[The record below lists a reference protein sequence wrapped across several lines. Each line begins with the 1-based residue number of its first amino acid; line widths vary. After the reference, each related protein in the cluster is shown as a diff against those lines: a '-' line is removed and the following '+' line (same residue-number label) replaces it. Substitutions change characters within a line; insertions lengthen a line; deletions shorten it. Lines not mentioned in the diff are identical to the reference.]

1 MMNKF
6 YAIKFN
12 ENLFYYG
19 FSAAGEGLQKIKLY
33 KREKDAIEQAKI
45 ILNNKHLYG
54 KFVEK
59 NQLKKFKIVKIEIK
73 IKED

>member
-19 FSAAGEGLQKIKLY
+19 FSTVGEELQKIKLY
-33 KREKDAIEQAKI
+33 KREKDAIEQAKT

-59 NQLKKFKIVKIEIK
+59 YQLKNFKIVKIEIE